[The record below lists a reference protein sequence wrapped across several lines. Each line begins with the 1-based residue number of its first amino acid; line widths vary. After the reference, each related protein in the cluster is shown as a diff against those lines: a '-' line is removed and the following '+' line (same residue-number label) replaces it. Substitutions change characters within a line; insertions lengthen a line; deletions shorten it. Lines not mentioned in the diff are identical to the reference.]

1 MQAKSKYVRKT
12 DITSIPKLKN
22 NPITTILV
30 RKYTVRN
37 KVDIT
42 KMINDLTTFVNSTD
56 TESKLHFLFSI
67 YDMDKDGYISNIELY
82 EILKLL
88 NKNILENWKL
98 QNIVD
103 RTFAETETYTTTIS
117 YDQFKFIIAKNNKNI
132 PKLEP
137 KIPTITASF
146 LFNLYLY
153 PI

>member
-67 YDMDKDGYISNIELY
+67 YDMDKDGYSSNIELY

-132 PKLEP
+132 KN
-137 KIPTITASF
+137 
-146 LFNLYLY
+146 LFN
-153 PI
+153 